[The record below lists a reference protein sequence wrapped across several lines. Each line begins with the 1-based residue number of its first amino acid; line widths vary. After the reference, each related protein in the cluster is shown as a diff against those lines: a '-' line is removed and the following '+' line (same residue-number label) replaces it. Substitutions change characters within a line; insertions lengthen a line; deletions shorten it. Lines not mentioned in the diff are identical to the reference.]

1 VQVVVAEA
9 TYQDNKLNVFI
20 SYCRPCSGGKR
31 MNSGTRM
38 RSPTAVR
45 KLEELQLQSGYD
57 VDFPNKIPDMAALEV
72 ASDFLDQM
80 GERSRSGMLQ
90 AQVQFVGDPRYQ
102 AAVKKRIETLTRE
115 LEVGDG
121 DEWSKHERLDHRRRM
136 VELVQRVESAIRKC
150 GYKLPY
156 RPVVGTLPTRDINAQ
171 AIPDP
176 RSGTDIV
183 AFETG
188 MFNFTDVLA
197 RVVAM
202 SLTVRTPLGAR
213 GPVFDKRAVLEHIVA
228 HPGILLDFVDLV
240 FCQTY
245 LGTCQYAT
253 KRLLPKGFGLEEIH
267 SRLRDAVDTFVL
279 AHEYGHVILEHLR
292 TQRPATVDV
301 RHRYEFEADE
311 VGMQI
316 MLAAFDPQWAYAGP
330 VLFLTGNAI
339 VTLAEAVRNSG
350 LAQVPNSDTHP
361 SPPERLSKVAGQF
374 SRSVAQS
381 PAQGAI
387 EFAQMVKWLLADLW
401 SWLQF
406 AFEQAHQHG
415 YTQRLPK
422 YHYKDVGGRVKVGK
436 PAPYPIEYLYT
447 DKQSHLTWF
456 LANAFNV
463 PQPDVATVTD
473 ENIHQ
478 VVEQYE
484 QAIQAALAADF
495 RRRPHLQ

>member
-1 VQVVVAEA
+1 
-9 TYQDNKLNVFI
+9 
-20 SYCRPCSGGKR
+20 

-38 RSPTAVR
+38 RSPTAVQ
-45 KLEELQLQSGYD
+45 KLEELQTQSGYD
-57 VDFPNKIPDMAALEV
+57 VDFPNKIPDMAESEV
-72 ASDFLDQM
+72 MSDFLDQT
-80 GERSRSGMLQ
+80 GERSGPGMLQ
-90 AQVQFVGDPRYQ
+90 ASIQLVGDPRYQ

-121 DEWSKHERLDHRRRM
+121 DKWSKHERLDHRWRL
-136 VELVQRVESAIRKC
+136 VQLVQRVESAIRKC

-171 AIPDP
+171 AIADP

-188 MFNFTDVLA
+188 MFTFTDVLA
-197 RVVAM
+197 RVVAL

-213 GPVFDKRAVLEHIVA
+213 GPVFDKRAVLKHIVA

-240 FCQTY
+240 FSQTY
-245 LGTCQYAT
+245 LGTCQYT
-253 KRLLPKGFGLEEIH
+253 VKRELPKGFGLEEIH
-267 SRLRDAVDTFVL
+267 SRLRDAADTFVL
-279 AHEYGHVILEHLR
+279 AHEYGHVILEHPGAQ
-292 TQRPATVDV
+292 TPATVDA
-301 RHRYEFEADE
+301 RHRREFEADE

-316 MLAAFDPQWAYAGP
+316 VLAAFDPQWAYAGP

-339 VTLAEAVRNSG
+339 MTLAEAVRNSG
-350 LAQVPNSDTHP
+350 LAKVPNSDTHP
-361 SPPERLSKVAGQF
+361 SPPERLSKIAWQL

-381 PAQGAI
+381 QAQVAI
-387 EFAQMVKWLLADLW
+387 EFAQMLKWLLADLW

-415 YTQRLPK
+415 YTQRLPG
-422 YHYKDVGGRVKVGK
+422 YSYKDAAYIKVGK

-447 DKQSHLTWF
+447 EVQASLSWF

-463 PQPDVATVTD
+463 PQPDGFATATG
-473 ENIHQ
+473 ENIPQ
-478 VVEQYE
+478 VVEQYQ

-495 RRRPHLQ
+495 RHRPHLQ